1 MKTGGEMG
9 RHDGEALQ
17 VLMVCLGNI
26 CRSPTAQAV
35 LEHGLAEAGLSDR
48 VLVDSAGTGD
58 YHIGKAPD
66 SRAQEAGRL
75 RGYDLSQLRAR
86 QLDASDFRR
95 FDYLLAMD
103 EANYEHMMDRADAEY
118 RDRVHLMLSPLGPGR
133 EVPDPYF
140 GGDEGF
146 DEVLDLIE
154 QASEH
159 WIERFRGE
167 LAARS

>member
-1 MKTGGEMG
+1 M
-9 RHDGEALQ
+9 DGEESAALR
-17 VLMVCLGNI
+17 VLLVCLGNI

-35 LEHGLAEAGLSDR
+35 LEKRLREAGLGDR
-48 VLVDSAGTGD
+48 VAVDSAGTGD

-66 SRAQEAGRL
+66 PRAQEAGWR
-75 RGYDLSQLRAR
+75 RGYDLSRLRAR
-86 QLDASDFRR
+86 QLVPADFRH

-103 EANYEHMMDRADAEY
+103 EANHGHMMDMADADGRE
-118 RDRVHLMLSPLGPGR
+118 RVHLMLSPLGQGL

-140 GGDEGF
+140 GGDDGF

-167 LAARS
+167 LAARG